1 MTTAEKK
8 EMLDKTRRAVH
19 PHCAV
24 CDLANPKGLN
34 IEYVLAKDGEEV
46 KASFW
51 CDKNYE
57 GYPGVMHGG
66 MITAIFDGA
75 MGNCLFAY
83 GKAAVTVEITT
94 RFKHPVAIQQY
105 ATVSARI
112 TRFSYPLYL
121 LEAEMSQ
128 DGIVKATAKGKF
140 YDRPD
145 LVDVLK
151 QR

>member
-1 MTTAEKK
+1 VTTAEKK

-34 IEYVLAKDGEEV
+34 IEYVLSKDGKEV

-75 MGNCLFAY
+75 MGNCLFAC
-83 GKAAVTVEITT
+83 GKTAVTVEMTT

-112 TRFSYPLYL
+112 KRFSNPLYL
-121 LEAEMSQ
+121 LEAQMSQ
-128 DGIVKATAKGKF
+128 DGIVKAIAKGKF

-145 LVDVLK
+145 LVDVLN